1 MADLQRTIEIIFN
14 GVDDVSG
21 TMSTISGKMSKFG
34 DTVSGIGDP
43 FANLAKGIGA
53 VDVALGLM
61 AAAALTARSAIESET
76 NKMSNALGLPTA
88 EAEKFADVA
97 KNVYTAG
104 FGENLSDA
112 FAMATTAAG
121 KFKDSTSAD
130 LESII
135 INAKKLSDTF
145 GSDYNDNLSA
155 VQTLMRDFGISS
167 TEAFDLVT
175 TGFQKGLNGSGDFL
189 ESITEYSTQ
198 FANGGADAGEFFSVL
213 ETGLQNGILGT
224 DKAADMFKEFRVR
237 IQDDS
242 KTTKESLESIGIDPV
257 KFAADLDSGKMSV
270 VEAFQI
276 IQNKLKEVD
285 DKGVQVRAGVGL
297 MGTQFEDM
305 GTQAA
310 LAVDTTKTKLQDM
323 KGAIDKINPDES
335 LTAKFEQA
343 FRTIA
348 TTITTNSVWEAIEN
362 HFKTTFDDIKNSFE
376 EAFQGVD
383 FSEIEQTVKE
393 LINVISDTF
402 ADMDLDITSVEG
414 MKNAIELVRDSIN
427 SLLNVSTGIAGFFT
441 PFVGYLK
448 ETVEWFNSLN
458 KDCQETIGFIVGLGA
473 SLTTLGGILGVG
485 GILVGGLG
493 NLAALFGSQGALRA
507 GLTAFSTEFAL
518 LGNQISMFQ
527 ATVALTI
534 GWAIG
539 GQIRELSGGA
549 VDEWMQGI
557 FKSIDSV
564 INFSGQMGDVDL
576 GEFGDRKLE
585 IEIQAKTEKAKAS
598 LNDFFSGIDDFEV
611 EVRADLQVEQSLTDF
626 FGELD
631 SWEGNYQEVLVKAEA
646 DETSLT
652 ETKTEFERVGTRA
665 DGSPIYA
672 EITAKGKDI
681 DTVKQDIEAIPSE
694 KLLEIKLQ
702 GEIDTQIAQIEAQAE
717 TAQTYFEWNAQLKIA
732 DIQASSEQAIA
743 FIDNIGNSVSALT
756 ESTTS
761 MFESL
766 VGNWNNLDMG
776 AQWDFMDILEDQ
788 QDAQMRAL
796 ESQIKLN
803 DAQIE
808 FMKEKTRAMSS
819 GDGLIKIDSTGLEP
833 ALEMIMW
840 EILEKVQIRATEESA
855 DFLLG
860 LNGI

>member
-14 GVDDVSG
+14 GVDDVSS

-121 KFKDSTSAD
+121 KFNDSTSAD

-145 GSDYNDNLSA
+145 GSDYNENLSA
-155 VQTLMRDFGISS
+155 AQTLMRDFGISS

-257 KFAADLDSGKMSV
+257 KFAADLDSGTMSA

-276 IQNKLKEVD
+276 IQNELKEVE
-285 DKGVQVRAGVGL
+285 DKGVQFRAGVGL

-323 KGAIDKINPDES
+323 KGAIDKINPNES

-343 FRTIA
+343 FRTIT

-376 EAFQGVD
+376 QAFQGVD

-402 ADMDLDITSVEG
+402 DDMDLDITSVDG

-458 KDCQETIGFIVGLGA
+458 TDIQETIGFIVSLGA

-534 GWAIG
+534 GWLVG

-564 INFSGQMGDVDL
+564 INFTGQMGDVDL

-585 IEIQAKTEKAKAS
+585 IEIQAKTDKAKAS
-598 LNDFFSGIDDFEV
+598 LNEFFSGIDDFEV
-611 EVRADLQVEQSLTDF
+611 DVRADLQVEQSLTDF

-652 ETKTEFERVGTRA
+652 ETKTELERVGTRA

-672 EITAKGKDI
+672 EITAKSKDIDKVKKDI
-681 DTVKQDIEAIPSE
+681 DTIPSE

-702 GEIDTQIAQIEAQAE
+702 GEIDTQIAEIEAQAA
-717 TAQTYFEWNAQLKIA
+717 TAQEAFKYTAEVRIA
-732 DIQASSEQAIA
+732 EAQASAQILSSA
-743 FIDNIGNSVSALT
+743 FDAVGASVVSVS
-756 ESTTS
+756 TS
-761 MFESL
+761 VSDMFGSL
-766 VGNWNNLDMG
+766 LGNWDKLNTLDRD
-776 AQWDFMDILEDQ
+776 DFMDMIQTQ
-788 QDAQMRAL
+788 QDAQNRL
-796 ESQIKLN
+796 IDSQITMN
-803 DAQIE
+803 QAQIE
-808 FMKEKTRAMSS
+808 FMQEKTRALSR

-833 ALEMIMW
+833 ALEMVMW
-840 EILEKVQIRATEESA
+840 EILEKVQIRASEEGASL
-855 DFLLG
+855 LLG
-860 LNGI
+860 LPA

>member
-21 TMSTISGKMSKFG
+21 TLTTISGKMSKFG
-34 DTVSGIGDP
+34 DTVSEIGDP

-112 FAMATTAAG
+112 FAMATIAAG
-121 KFKDSTSAD
+121 KFKDSASAD

-145 GSDYNDNLSA
+145 GSDYNENLSA

-175 TGFQKGLNGSGDFL
+175 TGFQKGLNSSGDFL

-257 KFAADLDSGKMSV
+257 KFAADLDSGKMSA

-276 IQNKLKEVD
+276 ILNKLKEVD
-285 DKGVQVRAGVGL
+285 DKGVQLRAGVGL

-310 LAVDTTKTKLQDM
+310 LAVDTTTTKLQDM
-323 KGAIDKINPDES
+323 KGAIDNINPNES

-343 FRTIA
+343 FRTIS

-427 SLLNVSTGIAGFFT
+427 SLLNVSTGIADFFMPLIGF
-441 PFVGYLK
+441 LK
-448 ETVEWFNSLN
+448 EAVEWFNSLN
-458 KDCQETIGFIVGLGA
+458 KDIQETIGFIVGLGA

-493 NLAALFGSQGALRA
+493 NLAALFGSQGALRV
-507 GLTAFSTEFAL
+507 GLAAFSTEFAL

-534 GWAIG
+534 GWKVG
-539 GQIRELSGGA
+539 GYIRELSGDA

-564 INFSGQMGDVDL
+564 INFTGQMGDVDL

-598 LNDFFSGIDDFEV
+598 LNEFFSGIDDFEV
-611 EVRADLQVEQSLTDF
+611 EVRADLKTEQSLDNF
-626 FGELD
+626 FGEVD
-631 SWEGNYQEVLVKAEA
+631 KWEANYREVLLKAKA
-646 DETSLT
+646 DEKSIDNV
-652 ETKTEFERVGTRA
+652 KTEFIGIGKNP
-665 DGSPIYA
+665 DGSWIYA

-681 DTVKQDIEAIPSE
+681 DKVKKDIDTIPSE

-702 GEIDTQIAQIEAQAE
+702 GEIDTQIAEIEAQAA
-717 TAQTYFEWNAQLKIA
+717 TAQEAFKYTAEVRIA
-732 DIQASSEQAIA
+732 EAQASAQVLEAA
-743 FIDNIGNSVSALT
+743 FLSVGQSVVSLSQSVS
-756 ESTTS
+756 E
-761 MFESL
+761 MFGNL
-766 VGNWNNLDMG
+766 LNNWNDLGSLD
-776 AQWDFMDILEDQ
+776 QHKFMDILNDQ
-788 QDAQMRAL
+788 QDAQNSL
-796 ESQIKLN
+796 IDSQIAMN
-803 DAQIE
+803 QAQIE
-808 FMKEKTRAMSS
+808 FMQEKTRALSR

-833 ALEMIMW
+833 ALEMVMW
-840 EILEKVQIRATEESA
+840 EILEKVQIRASEEGASL
-855 DFLLG
+855 LLG
-860 LNGI
+860 LPA